1 MNKRAFLTC
10 GALGAGWTLMPT
22 RARAT
27 NPRASR
33 SGPLRDH
40 FPNVWLRT
48 HEDRAV
54 RFYDDLIKGR
64 IVTLNFMYAGCADIC
79 PGMTYNLTR
88 VQKLLGARIGRDI
101 FMYSITLEPEK
112 DTPKVLKSY
121 AEHFKVG
128 PGWLFL
134 TGAPEDIELLRRRL
148 GFVDPDPKLD
158 ADKAQHIGTLRFGNE
173 RLQRWAACPALSRP
187 EQIARAI
194 LWLQER
200 GAPRHEG
207 PVF

>member
-1 MNKRAFLTC
+1 MNKRAFLASC
-10 GALGAGWTLMPT
+10 AALGAIWIPP
-22 RARAT
+22 APAK
-27 NPRASR
+27 NPRASEAER
-33 SGPLRDH
+33 RAGQ
-40 FPNVWLRT
+40 FPNVVLRT

-54 RFYDDLIKGR
+54 RFYGDLIKDKL
-64 IVTLNFMYAGCADIC
+64 VTLNFMYAGCADIC

-88 VQKLLGARIGRDI
+88 VQKILGARVGREI
-101 FMYSITLEPEK
+101 FMYSITLEPER
-112 DTPKVLKSY
+112 DTPRVLRAY
-121 AEHFKVG
+121 AENFKVG

-158 ADKAQHIGTLRFGNE
+158 ADKTQHIGTLRFGNE

-200 GAPRHEG
+200 GAPRQRG
-207 PVF
+207 A